1 VKRKATFAALA
12 VLVACS
18 TTDGPLNP
26 VPTAQLHFVQQDS
39 AYHLL
44 SDSASFYAK
53 VGEDRRVEL
62 FYRGYSSDTGE
73 AFLQFEVHAVSL
85 LKRPDGSAF
94 QPGDSILITVT
105 VPDTTKFDFVFSP
118 TGLQFNPADPAR
130 LHIEYNYSNHDFNGD
145 GHQDTEDDH
154 ARSLLNVWRREP
166 PDTLWTSQ
174 GATNSEEFE
183 DLETAILSFSH
194 YAVAW

>member
-18 TTDGPLNP
+18 TTNGPLNP

-53 VGEDRRVEL
+53 VGEDRRMEL

-73 AFLQFEVHAVSL
+73 AFLQFEVHAASL

-105 VPDTTKFDFVFSP
+105 VPDTNTFDFVFSP
-118 TGLQFNPADPAR
+118 AGLQFNPADPAR

-145 GHQDTEDDH
+145 GHHDTEDDH
-154 ARSLLNVWRREP
+154 AQSLLNVWRREP

>member
-1 VKRKATFAALA
+1 MRKATIAAIA
-12 VLVACS
+12 VLAACS
-18 TTDGPLNP
+18 TVDGPPPP
-26 VPTAQLHFVQQDS
+26 VPTSQLHFVQQDS

-44 SDSASFYAK
+44 SDSVSFYAK

-94 QPGDSILITVT
+94 QPGDSILITVS
-105 VPDTTKFDFVFSP
+105 VPDTNKFDFVFSP
-118 TGLQFNPADPAR
+118 SGLQFNPADPAR
-130 LHIEYNYSNHDFNGD
+130 LRIEYNYSNHDFNGD
-145 GHQDTEDDH
+145 GHHDTEDDH
-154 ARSLLNVWRREP
+154 AQSLLNVWRREP
-166 PDTLWTSQ
+166 PDTLWTRQ
-174 GATNSEEFE
+174 GATNTQEFE
-183 DLETAILSFSH
+183 ELEAAILSFSH